1 MGRFNSINDG
11 EILNLLRNPASVE
24 PSYALQEDLIKQI
37 GLYAATHQPIELNQD
52 AEQRIMRGT
61 NAYKA
66 DHFKKV
72 QQFLKSQANPDIFAL
87 DEQDSQFFRKAF
99 AIIISQPNFR
109 EQNQFKGDEGQRKNL
124 PETAT
129 IRLEQFLGT
138 TGMKLYQ
145 MALEEE
151 MYSSEYR
158 HAVLN
163 ASTKEIEGKSWKVRP
178 VVIVAGP
185 SGCGKSFAADY
196 VIQTAKE
203 FLPQDDVEPSGNDAE
218 PSKNQL
224 VALDGGIARS
234 VSQMRN
240 LVIQSA
246 NNAGYSG
253 ISDLHAK
260 SAVLEKFKP
269 HLQAAAFKMP
279 KLGIVIPE
287 TFSIWINPFSKIRHL
302 MKTIDRLPK
311 TIQIFCHIKGENPS
325 IFRRVV
331 QFMASRR
338 AWKTKDFDYKKP
350 DLNHMN
356 CESKGYNKLGFRYGI
371 SGSQNAENWYKQ
383 HSKYNL
389 RFIITND
396 LILLKPDLNQSNTWI
411 PAKQGDEGALL
422 ISSHAFEAWKHL
434 QKTADLT
441 QEQLKQ
447 KALSLPEFNK
457 QCPPLVKTSGEVD
470 LAIALEK
477 MRRYVASL
485 KKQNQPVKL
494 ESKIK
499 ASWGET
505 VHLTL
510 ENINLRDLNSVRN
523 YFQQFSN
530 LVNRMLPSRLIS
542 LPKIF
547 MSEPRKI
554 TTDLLRALKKIE
566 FEQLTLHRKDD
577 VPAVS
582 DQSTGDLPSPDPFLG
597 GPCP

>member
-1 MGRFNSINDG
+1 MMGPTTGTNDEKVFPTQPTVSSG
-11 EILNLLRNPASVE
+11 SAGGNGGLITKIGN
-24 PSYALQEDLIKQI
+24 YAD
-37 GLYAATHQPIELNQD
+37 THQLIELNVD
-52 AEQRIMRGT
+52 AKTRIMRGT
-61 NAYKA
+61 DAYNA
-66 DHFKKV
+66 DHLKKV
-72 QQFLKSQANPDIFAL
+72 QQFLKSQPNNVIDAL
-87 DEQDSQFFRKAF
+87 DLTDSQFFRKAF
-99 AIIISQPNFR
+99 AILISQPKFI
-109 EQNQFKGDEGQRKNL
+109 EQNKFKGDEEQRKNL

-129 IRLEQFLGT
+129 IRLEQFLGR

-163 ASTKEIEGKSWKVRP
+163 ASTQEIKGKSWKVRP

-185 SGCGKSFAADY
+185 SGCGKSFAARH
-196 VIQTAKE
+196 VIDTATK
-203 FLPQDDVEPSGNDAE
+203 FLPQDDVDLT
-218 PSKNQL
+218 KNYI

-240 LVIQSA
+240 LVIQAA

-287 TFSIWINPFSKIRHL
+287 TFSTWINPFSKIRHL

-338 AWKTKDFDYKKP
+338 AWKTKDFEYKKP

-396 LILLKPDLNQSNTWI
+396 LILLKPDSNQSNTWI

-434 QKTADLT
+434 QKTPNLT
-441 QEQLKQ
+441 QEQLEQ
-447 KALSLPEFNK
+447 KMLSLPDFNK
-457 QCPPLVKTSGEVD
+457 KCPPLVKTSGEVD

-477 MRRYVASL
+477 MRRYVGSL
-485 KKQNQPVKL
+485 KKQNQPVKI
-494 ESKIK
+494 EDAIK

-523 YFQQFSN
+523 YFQQFTY
-530 LVNRMLPSRLIS
+530 LVNRMLPSGFLS
-542 LPKIF
+542 LPRIF
-547 MSEPRKI
+547 MSEPRRI
-554 TTDLLRALKKIE
+554 TTDLLRALRKIE
-566 FEQLTLHRKDD
+566 FELLTLHRKDD